1 MNNLAVI
8 TARSGSK
15 SLKDKNIKLLGDRPL
30 LAYSIE
36 AAKESGMFDKIFV
49 STDSG
54 QYAEISRQYGA
65 DVPFLRSEEIAGD
78 HASSWDAVREALEQ
92 YEKLGQRFDTVTL
105 LQPTSPLRSA
115 DDIVRGYQLFA
126 EKEADYVIGVCRTE
140 HSPLWCNTLPED
152 MSMDGFISREIDSKP
167 RQELPDY
174 YRINGAL
181 YIVRVSALSGV
192 DDMYHQGCYAYVMPP
207 ERSIDIDTAF
217 DFKLAELFMTQ
228 MNNSE
233 NQGDGT

>member
-15 SLKDKNIKLLGDRPL
+15 GLKDKNIKLLKDRPL

-36 AAKESGMFDKIFV
+36 AAKDSGMFDSIFV
-49 STDSG
+49 STDSEE
-54 QYAEISRQYGA
+54 YARIAKQYGA
-65 DVPFLRSEEIAGD
+65 EVPFLRAEEIAGD
-78 HASSWDAVREALEQ
+78 HASSWDAVREAVYG
-92 YEKLGQRFDTVTL
+92 YEKLGRRFDTVTL

-115 DDIVRGYQLFA
+115 EDIVRGYRTFA
-126 EKEADYVIGVCRTE
+126 EKEADYVIGVCCTE

-152 MSMDGFISREIDSKP
+152 MSMDGFISKEIDEKP
-167 RQELPDY
+167 RQALPDY

-181 YIVRVSALSGV
+181 YIVRVSALGGV

-207 ERSIDIDTAF
+207 ERSIDIDTEF
-217 DFKLAELFMTQ
+217 DFKVAELFMER
-228 MNNSE
+228 MKNFGN
-233 NQGDGT
+233 